1 MRPFGLEPQRV
12 LRLEKMHVI
21 IGQDTNA
28 ESNPLEA
35 AMPWIVKLDK
45 ESDWIGRYSIEYLNR
60 RGNRDALVGFVGDN
74 GKMPV
79 EGSQVIGAD
88 GDPAGRITSSRF
100 SHRLGQAIGIAWV
113 PVASSEEGTRIDDLR
128 PDRRQDPGRRHAQGL
143 LRPGWREV
151 ALMSDSFAF
160 LSPAA
165 VRATDGHRP
174 LLRTP
179 VERSHIAAGA
189 TIEVAGGWRIA
200 LYDAEPSE
208 AWLADVSHTGKLDV
222 RGDAARVDE
231 LTGGADLGAASHHDG
246 VWTLRISPT
255 HAAVICPFERV
266 DRPQRAD
273 RRAASPT

>member
-1 MRPFGLEPQRV
+1 
-12 LRLEKMHVI
+12 
-21 IGQDTNA
+21 
-28 ESNPLEA
+28 
-35 AMPWIVKLDK
+35 
-45 ESDWIGRYSIEYLNR
+45 
-60 RGNRDALVGFVGDN
+60 
-74 GKMPV
+74 
-79 EGSQVIGAD
+79 
-88 GDPAGRITSSRF
+88 
-100 SHRLGQAIGIAWV
+100 
-113 PVASSEEGTRIDDLR
+113 
-128 PDRRQDPGRRHAQGL
+128 
-143 LRPGWREV
+143 
-151 ALMSDSFAF
+151 MSDSFAF

-189 TIEVAGGWRIA
+189 TIEEAGGWRIA
-200 LYDAEPSE
+200 RYDAEPGE

-266 DRPQRAD
+266 TDLSERIGAGVDRHDVRLGRRSRSAVPPCATCSCA
-273 RRAASPT
+273 RRAWTSARAGSRPGAAWPAR